1 MNAPQCPSFTHDHS
15 NTRTGEHSLTTRRE
29 KPENIPIAPL
39 GMDLLVRVDSAWIIG
54 LMRSCDGVDVIG
66 IFSESAD
73 PALWEGYV
81 DSICV
86 CARAETPALLDSQL
100 RGPDLARLLVPIET
114 DGQDLAILAMGPR
127 NRHLQYT
134 ASDVCVMRE
143 FCGRIG
149 NALRARTTI
158 NAPS

>member
-1 MNAPQCPSFTHDHS
+1 MNAPQCPSFTHVHS
-15 NTRTGEHSLTTRRE
+15 DKRTGEHSLTTRRE

-39 GMDLLVRVDSAWIIG
+39 AMDLLVRIDSAWIIG
-54 LMRSCDGVDVIG
+54 LMRSCEGVDVIG

-100 RGPDLARLLVPIET
+100 RGPDLARFLVPIET

-143 FCGRIG
+143 YCGRIG
-149 NALRARTTI
+149 NALRART
-158 NAPS
+158 PS